1 MSDFHQQ
8 ALQFAAEQ
16 QSPVWLQ
23 GLRAQAAIDW
33 QKIIWPTRKTEHWK
47 YTSLASLQKNDLVLL
62 KDNSFQCES
71 TNNAWQQDV
80 EMIGLDAIRLVFV
93 NGIFDPASSS
103 GLTSEV
109 VLFSQANAAQQT
121 IIQQH
126 LGTVI
131 CGDQHIFATLNNA
144 WVNEGVLVYVP
155 RGATLDKP
163 VYIVQVATV
172 NGKTNSVN
180 QRLLIVLEEST
191 KAEVIEHFVS
201 TAEQQN
207 SFVNALT
214 EIIVGDNAQ
223 LQHYRLHL
231 EEENIQHI
239 GAVHVN
245 LLRNARMR
253 GFTLAHGSRL
263 KRIDYQI
270 NHRGQGAELDLQG
283 VYLPR
288 NNQMV
293 DYHTN
298 VQHWVP
304 HCTTNEVFRGIIADS
319 AQAIFNGRIYI
330 HPLAQKTLAELSNK
344 NLLTS
349 NKAEVNTK
357 PELEI
362 YADDVKCA
370 HGATISQLNSTALY
384 YLQSRGVARS
394 EAEVML
400 SFGFINELLQQVA
413 EPAVR
418 DYLLPRLALLF
429 GRDKTLLSH
438 NDEVLLEMAD

>member
-8 ALQFAAEQ
+8 ALQLAAQQ

-33 QKIIWPTRKTEHWK
+33 QKVIWPTRKTEHWK
-47 YTSLASLQKNDLVLL
+47 YTSLASLQKSHPVLL
-62 KDNSFQCES
+62 KNSASQSES
-71 TNNAWQQDV
+71 LSNSWQQDV
-80 EMIGLDAIRLVFV
+80 DLIGVDAIRLVFV
-93 NGIFDPASSS
+93 DGVFNAASSTELS
-103 GLTSEV
+103 ADV
-109 VLFSQANAAQQT
+109 VLFSQANPTQQAV
-121 IIQQH
+121 IQQH

-131 CGDQHIFATLNNA
+131 CGDQHVFATLNNA
-144 WVNEGVLVYVP
+144 WVNEGVLVHVP
-155 RGATLDKP
+155 RGTTLSKP
-163 VYIVQVATV
+163 VYLVQVATITGQAV
-172 NGKTNSVN
+172 SVN
-180 QRLLIVLEEST
+180 QRLLVVLEENT
-191 KAEVIEHFVS
+191 HAEVIEHYAS
-201 TAEQQN
+201 TAGQQN

-214 EIIVGDNAQ
+214 EIVVGDNAQ

-245 LLRNARMR
+245 LMRNARMR

-270 NHRGQGAELDLQG
+270 NHRGPGADLDLQG

-288 NNQMV
+288 NKQMV

-330 HPLAQKTLAELSNK
+330 HPLAQKTLAQLSNK

-370 HGATISQLNSTALY
+370 HGATISQLNSTAMY
-384 YLQSRGVARS
+384 YLQSRGISRS
-394 EAEVML
+394 EAEVMM

-429 GRDKTLLSH
+429 GRDK
-438 NDEVLLEMAD
+438 VLLEAAE

>member
-1 MSDFHQQ
+1 MSDFQQ
-8 ALQFAAEQ
+8 LALQLATQQ
-16 QSPVWLQ
+16 QSPVWLN
-23 GLRAQAAIDW
+23 GLRAQAAVDW
-33 QKIIWPTRKTEHWK
+33 QKVIWPTRKTEHWK
-47 YTSLASLQKNDLVLL
+47 YTSLASLQKNVPAQWAVAND
-62 KDNSFQCES
+62 S
-71 TNNAWQQDV
+71 WQQDV
-80 EMIGLDAIRLVFV
+80 EFVAVDAHRLVFV
-93 NGIFDPASSS
+93 NGIFDAASSS
-103 GLTSEV
+103 ELPAEV
-109 VLFSQANAAQQT
+109 VLFSQANIAQQAV
-121 IIQQH
+121 IEQYLGKIVRGEQH
-126 LGTVI
+126 V
-131 CGDQHIFATLNNA
+131 FATLNNA
-144 WVNEGVLVYVP
+144 WMNEGIFVHVP
-155 RGATLDKP
+155 RGQIFSRP
-163 VYIVQVATV
+163 VYVVHVSTMSTQPA
-172 NGKTNSVN
+172 SVN
-180 QRLLIVLEEST
+180 QRLLVVLDENSQ
-191 KAEVIEHFVS
+191 AEVIEHFVS
-201 TAEQQN
+201 TAERQN
-207 SFVNALT
+207 IFVNALT
-214 EIIVGDNAQ
+214 EIVVGDNAQ

-231 EEENIQHI
+231 EEENIQHV

-253 GFTLAHGSRL
+253 GFTLALGSRL

-370 HGATISQLNSTALY
+370 HGATISQLSSTALY
-384 YLQSRGVARS
+384 YLQSRGISRS

-418 DYLLPRLALLF
+418 DYLLPRLAVLF
-429 GRDKTLLSH
+429 GRDQT
-438 NDEVLLEMAD
+438 LLEMAD

>member
-1 MSDFHQQ
+1 MSDFQQQ
-8 ALQFAAEQ
+8 ALQLAAQQ
-16 QSPVWLQ
+16 QSPAWLA
-23 GLRAQAAIDW
+23 GLRSQAAFDW

-47 YTSLASLQKNDLVLL
+47 YTSLASLQK
-62 KDNSFQCES
+62 S
-71 TNNAWQQDV
+71 TLDVVNNPAQLNEANVAWKS
-80 EMIGLDAIRLVFV
+80 EIEFIAIDAIRLVFV
-93 NGIFDPASSS
+93 DGVFDSASSND
-103 GLTSEV
+103 LPPEV
-109 VLFSQANAAQQT
+109 VRFSHANVAQQT
-121 IIQQH
+121 LIQQH
-126 LGTVI
+126 LGTVVE
-131 CGDQHIFATLNNA
+131 GQQHVVATLNTA
-144 WVNEGVLVYVP
+144 WLDDGVLVHVP
-155 RGATLDKP
+155 RNQKLQKP
-163 VYIVQVATV
+163 VYVVQISTANEKQVSA
-172 NGKTNSVN
+172 N
-180 QRLLIVLEEST
+180 QRLLVILEDSAQ
-191 KAEVIEHFVS
+191 AEIIEHFV
-201 TAEQQN
+201 TTTEKQN

-214 EIIVGDNAQ
+214 EIVVGDNAN
-223 LQHYRLHL
+223 LQHYRLNL

-253 GFTLAHGSRL
+253 GFTLAQGSKL

-288 NNQMV
+288 NSQMV

-304 HCTTNEVFRGIIADS
+304 HCTTSEVFRGIIADS

-330 HPLAQKTLAELSNK
+330 HPDAQKTLAELSNK

-370 HGATISQLNSTALY
+370 HGATVSQLNATALY
-384 YLQSRGVARS
+384 YLQSRGVSRT
-394 EAEVML
+394 EAEVMM
-400 SFGFINELLQQVA
+400 SFGFINELLEQISEVA
-413 EPAVR
+413 VH
-418 DYLLPRLALLF
+418 DYLFPRLAALF
-429 GRDKTLLSH
+429 GRDQTLLAVA
-438 NDEVLLEMAD
+438 DE